1 MGVAL
6 LWKRKKLRHGGDVYE
21 ITQLANSLFLI
32 QTIYFLPASRM
43 SAEVPGFER
52 VKEEVWV
59 LAFAQFPTGRRWF
72 EE

>member
-1 MGVAL
+1 M
-6 LWKRKKLRHGGDVYE
+6 YE

-59 LAFAQFPTGRRWF
+59 LAFAQFPTGRRGF